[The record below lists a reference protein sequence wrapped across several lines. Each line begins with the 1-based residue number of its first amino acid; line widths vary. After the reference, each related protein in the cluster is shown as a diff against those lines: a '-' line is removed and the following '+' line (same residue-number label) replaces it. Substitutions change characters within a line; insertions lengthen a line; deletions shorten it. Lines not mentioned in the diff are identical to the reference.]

1 MESIDFTKLISIA
14 LTSIFISNILLAK
27 FLGMC
32 SFLECAKTVKTANG
46 LGLAVIFVLTLTA
59 PLNWLIYNNL
69 LKEDALAWT
78 GIEGVSLE
86 FLQLLSF
93 IAVIASSVQIVE
105 MALEKFSPALYS
117 ALGIFLPLI
126 TVNCAILGVCLF
138 MIEED
143 YGMLETVIFAISS
156 GIGWWLAIMGL
167 AAINKKMMYSHVPDG
182 LKGLGITFITT
193 GLMAMA
199 FMCFGGIDLYP
210 TN

>member
-1 MESIDFTKLISIA
+1 MDIVGLISIA

-46 LGLAVIFVLTLTA
+46 LGLAVVFVLTLTA
-59 PLNWLIYNNL
+59 PLNWLIFNHL
-69 LKEDALAWT
+69 LKEDALTWIPGVEA
-78 GIEGVSLE
+78 GSVSLE
-86 FLQLLSF
+86 FLQFLTF

-126 TVNCAILGVCLF
+126 TVNCAILGVSLF

-143 YGMLETVIFAISS
+143 YNLLETVVFAFSS

-167 AAINKKMMYSHVPDG
+167 AAINKKMMYSHVPEA
-182 LKGLGITFITT
+182 LKGLGMTFITT

-199 FMCFGGIDLYP
+199 FMCFAGIEL
-210 TN
+210 

>member
-1 MESIDFTKLISIA
+1 MEIVGLISIA
-14 LTSIFISNILLAK
+14 LTSIFISNILLAN

-46 LGLAVIFVLTLTA
+46 LGLAVTFVLTLTA
-59 PLNWLIYNNL
+59 PLNWVIYQKL
-69 LKEDALAWT
+69 LKEDALTWLPFVESGA
-78 GIEGVSLE
+78 VSLE
-86 FLQLLSF
+86 FLVFLTF

-126 TVNCAILGVCLF
+126 TVNCAILGTALF
-138 MIEED
+138 MVERE
-143 YGMLETVIFAISS
+143 YTFVQTVVFGFSS

-167 AAINKKMMYSHVPDG
+167 AAINKKMMYSHVPAT
-182 LKGLGITFITT
+182 LKGLGMTFITT

-199 FMCFGGIDLYP
+199 FMCFAGIELP
-210 TN
+210 TK